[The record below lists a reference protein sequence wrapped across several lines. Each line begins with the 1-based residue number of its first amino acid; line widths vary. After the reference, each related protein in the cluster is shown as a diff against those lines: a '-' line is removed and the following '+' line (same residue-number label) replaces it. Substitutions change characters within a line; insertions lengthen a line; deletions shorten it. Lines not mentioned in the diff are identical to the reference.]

1 MKNVVLSLFALS
13 MLSLALAGCNKGPD
27 PKKNPDFQEKTLMD
41 PGAVKM
47 GDNGPKVNQQ

>member
-1 MKNVVLSLFALS
+1 MKKLVFSLSALAV
-13 MLSLALAGCNKGPD
+13 LSLALAGCNKGPD

-47 GDNGPKVNQQ
+47 GDNAPKANQQ